1 MDWSNEK
8 IPWITKLLPPKLKVV
23 RLSFLKNSVIS
34 KKHHKR
40 PVSVLPVSILP
51 RMVLE
56 HFKKASSTFSPVRA
70 LVSKN
75 INSAVKKFILKSY
88 YLSVVVFCV
97 CNIIEHRQQ
106 TALFG
111 QNVFTQQ
118 TLAINR
124 CCKNFHIQCCLVKF
138 EAPSIVILA
147 IIIPMIE
154 RDTGSCCREISCF
167 TFLPEWI

>member
-8 IPWITKLLPPKLKVV
+8 IPRITKLLPPKLKVV
-23 RLSFLKNSVIS
+23 RWSFLKNSVIS

-75 INSAVKKFILKSY
+75 INSAVKKFILKIY
-88 YLSVVVFCV
+88 YFSVVVFCV

-106 TALFG
+106 TAFFQRKHFYINFG
-111 QNVFTQQ
+111 NKQMLQKLLHPMLSSKIWGTTYCN
-118 TLAINR
+118 I
-124 CCKNFHIQCCLVKF
+124 CKNYTY
-138 EAPSIVILA
+138 
-147 IIIPMIE
+147 
-154 RDTGSCCREISCF
+154 DREIYR
-167 TFLPEWI
+167 